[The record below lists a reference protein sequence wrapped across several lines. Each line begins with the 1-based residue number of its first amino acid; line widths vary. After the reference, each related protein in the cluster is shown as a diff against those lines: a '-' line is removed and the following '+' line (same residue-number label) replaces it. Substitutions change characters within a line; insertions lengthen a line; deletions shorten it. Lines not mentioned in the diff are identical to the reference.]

1 MKNKHEATLRLIY
14 SAHPPV
20 HMHGLDFMGSS
31 MQTTA
36 ECGAVIYI
44 VMSYS
49 DSPKRNPDRDS
60 VSYHITG
67 TVPTFSAG
75 IGPYHTRARTLTH
88 THARTTFCSST
99 LPPSG
104 RQRSWPMHWAEAS
117 GSTCW
122 QSVLHVGT
130 ALQRQVSRWVQKEV
144 RASDH
149 SGVWQR
155 SRPLMSGHQI
165 DNLFIKPYKRKSKSD
180 VALKQINIACSY
192 WLCQILFSL
201 YDNL

>member
-1 MKNKHEATLRLIY
+1 MWCRYLHCDVVFWFTKKKPWQRLCF
-14 SAHPPV
+14 V
-20 HMHGLDFMGSS
+20 
-31 MQTTA
+31 
-36 ECGAVIYI
+36 
-44 VMSYS
+44 
-49 DSPKRNPDRDS
+49 
-60 VSYHITG
+60 
-67 TVPTFSAG
+67 
-75 IGPYHTRARTLTH
+75 PYHWHCSHLLGRNRSLSHARAHLHTH
-88 THARTTFCSST
+88 THTRTTFCSST

-144 RASDH
+144 RVSDH